1 MCEAGRYYSCMPL
14 YEFMCAKCGSRE
26 EVFSRTVQTDIVS
39 PKCVNAGKEPGH
51 DMRRIVSKF
60 AQHKTMA
67 DQLAEAEAKF
77 GKEVDAAM
85 GPEPDVGRLARRY
98 ESLAKDLPE

>member
-1 MCEAGRYYSCMPL
+1 
-14 YEFMCAKCGSRE
+14 
-26 EVFSRTVQTDIVS
+26 
-39 PKCVNAGKEPGH
+39 
-51 DMRRIVSKF
+51 
-60 AQHKTMA
+60 MA

-77 GKEVDAAM
+77 GQEVDAAM